1 MTAHATVRRAVEA
14 MSEGAFYF
22 ETKPFDVD
30 AVALLV
36 GRALETTR
44 LRREV
49 KLLAGGGSG
58 SAPPIIGE
66 SPVMLQVKQLIQQF
80 ALSPT
85 STVLDHG

>member
-1 MTAHATVRRAVEA
+1 

-49 KLLAGGGSG
+49 SSLT
-58 SAPPIIGE
+58 SAAQRPP
-66 SPVMLQVKQLIQQF
+66 
-80 ALSPT
+80 
-85 STVLDHG
+85 